1 MNTTSKGFTLLE
13 LIIVVAI
20 VGILAVGG
28 AAAYRNSGKSIELS
42 SVVSVLRA
50 DLKQMQ
56 SKAMTGEDGM
66 KWGAHLV
73 NETTSNYYELFSTPT
88 SYADGGKIVIATT
101 TLARGISFSDP
112 ISGQTK
118 DIIFSKI
125 TGTTSATT
133 TTLASE
139 GFTQMITVTTIGTIY

>member
-20 VGILAVGG
+20 VGILAAGG
-28 AAAYRNSGKSIELS
+28 AAAFRNSGKNVELS
-42 SVVSVLRA
+42 SVVNVLRA

-56 SKAMTGEDGM
+56 SKAMIGEDGM

-73 NETTSNYYELFSTPT
+73 NATPSNYYELFSTPT
-88 SYADGGKIVIATT
+88 NYADDGKVVTATT
-101 TLARGISFSDP
+101 TLAQGISFSDP
-112 ISGQTK
+112 VSGQTK
-118 DIIFSKI
+118 DIIFNKI

-133 TTLASE
+133 TTLVSE
-139 GFTQMITVTTIGTIY
+139 GLTQTITVTTIGTIY

>member
-20 VGILAVGG
+20 VGILAAGG
-28 AAAYRNSGKSIELS
+28 AAAFRNSGKNVELS
-42 SVVSVLRA
+42 SVVNVLRA

-56 SKAMTGEDGM
+56 SKAMIGEDGM

-73 NETTSNYYELFSTPT
+73 NATPNNYYELFSTPT
-88 SYADGGKIVIATT
+88 NYADGGKVVTATT
-101 TLARGISFSDP
+101 TLAQGISFSDP
-112 ISGQTK
+112 VSGQTK
-118 DIIFSKI
+118 DIIFNKI

-133 TTLASE
+133 TTLVSE
-139 GFTQMITVTTIGTIY
+139 GLTQTITVTTIGTIY